1 MIGLSP
7 VLFLIILINIIFS
20 YKGFRNKFFFDRY
33 KFDILKLDSGDLVRM
48 ISSGFLHVDY
58 NHLIINMLTLY
69 FFADYVVYGVGWV
82 NFLIIYI
89 VSLLLGNYFSY
100 KFHRNQKNYTA
111 VGASGAVSGIVYSSI
126 LIFPDMKLFF
136 IFFPIPMPGYFFAV
150 GYLIYTIYSMKRQN
164 DNVGHTAHFGG
175 SIAGILTT
183 LLIFPELFVKSALT
197 LIILITTIPIFAY
210 FIFKK

>member
-69 FFADYVVYGVGWV
+69 FFADYVVYGVGWI

-183 LLIFPELFVKSALT
+183 LLISPELFVKSALT

>member
-1 MIGLSP
+1 MLGLSP
-7 VLFLIILINIIFS
+7 ILSLIILTNIIFS

-69 FFADYVVYGVGWV
+69 FFADYVVYGVGWI

-175 SIAGILTT
+175 SIAGILVT
-183 LLIFPELFVKSALT
+183 LIIAPELFVKSALT
-197 LIILITTIPIFAY
+197 LIILITTIPIFSY

>member
-20 YKGFRNKFFFDRY
+20 YKGFRNKFFFNRY

-175 SIAGILTT
+175 SIAGMSMVTKN
-183 LLIFPELFVKSALT
+183 LLKKPGEKY
-197 LIILITTIPIFAY
+197 ILINFLVEYSASFTL
-210 FIFKK
+210 

>member
-1 MIGLSP
+1 MLGLSP
-7 VLFLIILINIIFS
+7 ILSLIILTNIIFS

-69 FFADYVVYGVGWV
+69 FFADYVVYGVGWI

-126 LIFPDMKLFF
+126 LIFPDMKLAF

-175 SIAGILTT
+175 SIAGILVT
-183 LLIFPELFVKSALT
+183 LIIAPELFVKSALT
-197 LIILITTIPIFAY
+197 LIILITTIPIFSY

>member
-69 FFADYVVYGVGWV
+69 FFADYVVYGVGWI

-183 LLIFPELFVKSALT
+183 LLISPELFIKSALT